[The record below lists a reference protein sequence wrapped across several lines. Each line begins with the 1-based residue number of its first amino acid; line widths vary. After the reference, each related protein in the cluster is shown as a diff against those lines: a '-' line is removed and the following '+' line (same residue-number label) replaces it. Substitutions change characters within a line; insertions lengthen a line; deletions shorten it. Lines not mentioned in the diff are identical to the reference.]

1 MAGTGKHIARVARLV
16 IAASLGIVVMAS
28 LSGCLGFD
36 VHISTPFDEIE
47 QGIENF
53 ERGIEDGFSE
63 YGDGEGRGDGE
74 HDRDRNRD
82 DWDNKSERDE
92 NEWDETDGE
101 HGDWDDETD

>member
-16 IAASLGIVVMAS
+16 IAASLGVIVMTS
-28 LSGCLGFD
+28 LTGCLGFD

-63 YGDGEGRGDGE
+63 YGDGDERGDGE
-74 HDRDRNRD
+74 
-82 DWDNKSERDE
+82 RDE
-92 NEWDETDGE
+92 EHDEDEWDETDGE
-101 HGDWDDETD
+101 HSDWDDETD

>member
-16 IAASLGIVVMAS
+16 IAALLGIVVMAS

-36 VHISTPFDEIE
+36 VHVSTPFDEIE

-74 HDRDRNRD
+74 YDRDRNRD
-82 DWDNKSERDE
+82 DWDGERDE

-101 HGDWDDETD
+101 GGEWNDETD

>member
-1 MAGTGKHIARVARLV
+1 MAGIGKHIVRVAHLV

-82 DWDNKSERDE
+82 DWESERDE
-92 NEWDETDGE
+92 DEWDETDGDG
-101 HGDWDDETD
+101 GDWNDETD

>member
-16 IAASLGIVVMAS
+16 IAASLGIVVMVS

-63 YGDGEGRGDGE
+63 YGDGHGNGNR
-74 HDRDRNRD
+74 DRDRDRD
-82 DWDNKSERDE
+82 DWDGERNED
-92 NEWDETDGE
+92 EWDETDGDG
-101 HGDWDDETD
+101 GDWNDETD

>member
-36 VHISTPFDEIE
+36 VHVSTPFDEIE

-63 YGDGEGRGDGE
+63 YGDGHGNG
-74 HDRDRNRD
+74 DRDRDRDRD
-82 DWDNKSERDE
+82 DWDGERDE
-92 NEWDETDGE
+92 DEWDETD
-101 HGDWDDETD
+101 

>member
-1 MAGTGKHIARVARLV
+1 MAGIGKHIVRVARLV

-63 YGDGEGRGDGE
+63 YGDGHGNG
-74 HDRDRNRD
+74 DRDRDRDRD
-82 DWDNKSERDE
+82 DWDGERNED
-92 NEWDETDGE
+92 EWDETDGDG
-101 HGDWDDETD
+101 GDWNDETD

>member
-1 MAGTGKHIARVARLV
+1 MAGTRKHIARVARLV

-82 DWDNKSERDE
+82 DWDGERNED
-92 NEWDETDGE
+92 EWDETDGE
-101 HGDWDDETD
+101 GGEWNDETD

>member
-1 MAGTGKHIARVARLV
+1 MAGIGKHIVRVACLV

-63 YGDGEGRGDGE
+63 YGDGHGNG
-74 HDRDRNRD
+74 DRDRDRDRD
-82 DWDNKSERDE
+82 DWDGERNED
-92 NEWDETDGE
+92 EWDETDGDG
-101 HGDWDDETD
+101 GDWNDETD